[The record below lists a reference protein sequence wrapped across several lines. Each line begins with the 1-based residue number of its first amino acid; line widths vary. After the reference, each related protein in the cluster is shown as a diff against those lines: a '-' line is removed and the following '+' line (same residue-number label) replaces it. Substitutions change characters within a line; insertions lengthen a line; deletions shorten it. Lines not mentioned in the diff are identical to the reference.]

1 MSLKLITIDG
11 NNLYTNSDKK
21 KKIIIQNKN
30 LP

>member
-21 KKIIIQNKN
+21 KKIIQNKN